1 MKTCALVLAISCL
14 LLPGFFRNPTSD
26 LHGTQATHPEDQVA
40 EAKWS
45 GTVKQTIKGI
55 GDLPGMEKTDEAMLE
70 VTFTDAVPSLYRQQE
85 VDDTSTLT
93 DNKGHGTFQSSGDHK
108 IIGPKG
114 VVEIGHFDCFGV
126 GPSELH
132 TVGINREA
140 GTYDIE
146 VMGPDSKCT
155 GETRYP
161 MTGDVIKSNSDVGS
175 GQIGNSITISQ
186 QPLGKNPNVLSG
198 SITENFAVPGLS
210 HGTREI
216 TWSLYRGSVDAELII
231 TPTCGKSTVSGC
243 SYDTWLPEPGAD
255 EMRKGSVMNI
265 ALRLQRKG
273 GGAPPVRADHFELTL
288 ASTSNEPGITVNFP
302 LEPKKPGLPD
312 LRLIGDPRIES
323 ADADQKIDVGTADG
337 INGTGYVA
345 SYDGGGY
352 TVLTATAVLEDKRRI
367 VGNLMV
373 SGGPRETQIP
383 KRGPGSFIALAWLNA
398 HGNPKDADDEE
409 LSQGNNNRGDGLGA
423 YEEYRGVM
431 AEGRF
436 KRLDPREKEL
446 AVRVFST
453 ELPELAEGISWF
465 EAASDLT
472 VVKFLNFEVP
482 ASRRIN
488 ANEGTANVFDQFA
501 VPLNKGTLPPGG
513 LAKTFTKNGTDV
525 EIPAGTTGIVIDT
538 NNISQI
544 HQSITQSAGM
554 PVPYTYAE
562 LLAATVA
569 HELAHSVNV
578 PHHGDLPD
586 QKSEMVTSFEKNTR
600 IFDWNGSEITTRPYP
615 ITGLIGLP
623 GSGESGDMS
632 CIMAYNPYYQ
642 WALNDGPGGA
652 RTYAKVPLI
661 VLGRRM
667 CKSRVGTGIN
677 KPDPNPQI
685 ANRYFGKA
693 VNGNCLSLIKMK

>member
-14 LLPGFFRNPTSD
+14 LLPGVFRGPTHVF
-26 LHGTQATHPEDQVA
+26 HGNAAIRAGYQVA
-40 EAKWS
+40 ETKWS

-70 VTFTDAVPSLYRQQE
+70 VMFTDAVPSLYRQQE

-132 TVGINREA
+132 TVGINQEA

-146 VMGPDSKCT
+146 VMGPDSKCN

-198 SITENFAVPGLS
+198 SISEKWAIPGLS

-231 TPTCGKSTVSGC
+231 TPSCGKSTVSGC

-265 ALRLQRKG
+265 GLRLQRKG
-273 GGAPPVRADHFELTL
+273 GGAPPVKADHFELTL
-288 ASTSNEPGITVNFP
+288 AATSSEPGITINYP
-302 LEPKKPGLPD
+302 LQPNKPGLPD
-312 LRLIGDPRIES
+312 LRLIGDPGIES
-323 ADADQKIDVGTADG
+323 ADADQKIDVGTVDG

-367 VGNLMV
+367 VGNLLV

-383 KRGPGSFIALAWLNA
+383 KRGPGSVIALAWLNA
-398 HGNPKDADDEE
+398 NGNPKDPDDVDK
-409 LSQGNNNRGDGLGA
+409 SQGNTNNGDGLSA
-423 YEEYRGVM
+423 YEEYRGVIS
-431 AEGRF
+431 EGKFR
-436 KRLDPREKEL
+436 RLDPRDKDLAVNITRADLQEL
-446 AVRVFST
+446 AG
-453 ELPELAEGISWF
+453 GIRWF
-465 EAASDLT
+465 EAASDLS
-472 VVKFLNFEVP
+472 VVRFLDSEVP
-482 ASRRIN
+482 ATGWIN
-488 ANEGTANVFDQFA
+488 SNSNTAHIFDQAA
-501 VPLNKGTLPPGG
+501 VPLRKGSLPAGQLGNTFTRSVANVDIPSGTL
-513 LAKTFTKNGTDV
+513 K
-525 EIPAGTTGIVIDT
+525 IVVDPK
-538 NNISQI
+538 NISQI
-544 HQSITQSAGM
+544 YQSITQNAGA
-554 PVPYTYAE
+554 PVPYTYPE

-578 PHHGDLPD
+578 PHHGDEADEAPWTVAD
-586 QKSEMVTSFEKNTR
+586 NKTK
-600 IFDWNGSEITTRPYP
+600 IFDWFGKEIVDRPFK
-615 ITGLIGLP
+615 IEGLIGIP

-632 CIMAYNPYYQ
+632 CIMAYNPYYN
-642 WALNDGPGGA
+642 WAHTVGSDG
-652 RTYAKVPLI
+652 TNYYYKVPLM
-661 VLGRRM
+661 VLGQRM
-667 CKSRVGTGIN
+667 CRSRVGTGIN
-677 KPDPNPQI
+677 KPDANPQVM
-685 ANRYFGKA
+685 NRYFGKA
-693 VNGNCLSLIKMK
+693 VNGNCLGLIKMK